1 MEVQLKKT
9 LQQSPNRNNYQKD
22 VMSDRKVIGTKVQTH
37 CPYCNGPKIIKRGQR
52 TKKYEVVQ
60 LYYCTTCKKKF
71 TPITNKNRSFPL
83 RVILESISKYNRL
96 DTLSESSE
104 KITER
109 YGIKVNAQNISNWMS
124 EYSKYLPYSR
134 MRDYIN
140 KNYAKKDIIV
150 SSKMF
155 HKQIYDFV
163 YHRAKTDL
171 ILSEDFKNY
180 KFSPLQ
186 VFLEL
191 IIEECPHQIF
201 KESMKRASE
210 YKDLFDLNQVKLTPK
225 ENIASQMAL
234 LVMQTVTNN
243 RLRHEKLQEFMLL
256 NDSVTVA
263 TEVPILLDWEDVLYY
278 NNTLGFNVPV
288 KLAENE
294 TITGHIDIVQ
304 IRNGNIH
311 LLDYKP
317 GAKRVKPVEQL
328 TIYALAMSRLTG
340 IRLYHFKCAW
350 FDKEHYYEFFPLH
363 VVYKKKKRSKGKKV
377 SIKKP
382 L

>member
-1 MEVQLKKT
+1 
-9 LQQSPNRNNYQKD
+9 
-22 VMSDRKVIGTKVQTH
+22 
-37 CPYCNGPKIIKRGQR
+37 
-52 TKKYEVVQ
+52 
-60 LYYCTTCKKKF
+60 
-71 TPITNKNRSFPL
+71 
-83 RVILESISKYNRL
+83 
-96 DTLSESSE
+96 
-104 KITER
+104 
-109 YGIKVNAQNISNWMS
+109 
-124 EYSKYLPYSR
+124 
-134 MRDYIN
+134 
-140 KNYAKKDIIV
+140 
-150 SSKMF
+150 
-155 HKQIYDFV
+155 
-163 YHRAKTDL
+163 
-171 ILSEDFKNY
+171 
-180 KFSPLQ
+180 
-186 VFLEL
+186 
-191 IIEECPHQIF
+191 
-201 KESMKRASE
+201 
-210 YKDLFDLNQVKLTPK
+210 
-225 ENIASQMAL
+225 MAL